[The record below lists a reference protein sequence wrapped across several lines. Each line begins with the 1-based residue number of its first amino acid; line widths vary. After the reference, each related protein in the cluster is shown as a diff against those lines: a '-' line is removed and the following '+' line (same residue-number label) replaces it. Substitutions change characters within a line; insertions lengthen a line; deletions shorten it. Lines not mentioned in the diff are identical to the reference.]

1 MKQKIKGIYAKSLKR
16 VLDFILAF
24 IGLIIISPVLVIITI
39 YIILDSGFPVIY
51 KQNRVGMYGRD
62 FTIYKF
68 RTMVRDADQLG
79 PSSTSQ
85 DDSRITRAGR
95 FLRKTSLDELPQLFN
110 VLNGTMSLVGY
121 RPDVRRRHV
130 NYLEKKYDLRPGITG
145 YAQTHGRS
153 SITQDEKRCWESR
166 YTQDVSFKTDIRIL
180 LDTVNVVLKHKNSN

>member
-79 PSSTSQ
+79 PSSTSDVYKRQ
-85 DDSRITRAGR
+85 AIESWGR
-95 FLRKTSLDELPQLFN
+95 FLFCL
-110 VLNGTMSLVGY
+110 
-121 RPDVRRRHV
+121 
-130 NYLEKKYDLRPGITG
+130 
-145 YAQTHGRS
+145 
-153 SITQDEKRCWESR
+153 
-166 YTQDVSFKTDIRIL
+166 
-180 LDTVNVVLKHKNSN
+180 